1 MKSCCVH
8 INNDRMRNVYSYTL
22 WNWQEMHIFTV
33 DRCVLKSWSWPSS
46 LQTSLI
52 SHTLSDQSPPFTT
65 GQLPNLSIH
74 FNGHFPREPGLAG
87 VFWSKEWWR
96 WWWQLDYWSYKSCK
110 VPVKSSPPT
119 NQNPVFFYRPDVLP
133 IAQPTVSK
141 HWREGQLLNE
151 DWNCMHYSTEW
162 LECNHYATR
171 LCMKGYVTVGMVYYG
186 LTSHSTQYTSSRRR
200 RPWAVIYIS
209 HSVIEGQRHN
219 NPLNPRCFCLQ
230 RPKQLAPNPH
240 YSGGS

>member
-8 INNDRMRNVYSYTL
+8 INNDRMRNVSSYTL

-52 SHTLSDQSPPFTT
+52 SHTLSDRSPPFTT

-119 NQNPVFFYRPDVLP
+119 NQNPVFFTGRMSFLSPN
-133 IAQPTVSK
+133 Q
-141 HWREGQLLNE
+141 Q
-151 DWNCMHYSTEW
+151 CQSTEGKVNCW
-162 LECNHYATR
+162 
-171 LCMKGYVTVGMVYYG
+171 MKTGIACT
-186 LTSHSTQYTSSRRR
+186 
-200 RPWAVIYIS
+200 I
-209 HSVIEGQRHN
+209 
-219 NPLNPRCFCLQ
+219 PLND
-230 RPKQLAPNPH
+230 
-240 YSGGS
+240 